1 MKLKKI
7 ASLMLAGVMAVS
19 MLTACGEGN
28 NIDDTQ
34 KPTEPDVTPAAG
46 YSATFEG
53 RLSAGANANIS
64 MSDSA
69 DLNAALKYA
78 MDFAADNHIAW
89 DYNWNNNNTVKFV
102 NPKSID
108 AGDLGVVATELIKKA
123 DSNKEG
129 IVDSWDASDAVEKL
143 LPTTNSGDSQYYKN
157 DNVDVVMLYVVDG
170 GLSTDAAVMEV
181 ADDLKEDIENLT
193 RVYQSRNQGGA
204 PDSGKH
210 TATQYTYTGSV
221 SADTI
226 TLDANHGKSVTF
238 VAVEIVRELA

>member
-7 ASLMLAGVMAVS
+7 LSLAAAGVMAVS
-19 MLTACGEGN
+19 MLTACGSN
-28 NIDDTQ
+28 TIDEQPPVDNGGDT
-34 KPTEPDVTPAAG
+34 TPAAG

-89 DYNWNNNNTVKFV
+89 DYNWNHNNTVQFV
-102 NPKSID
+102 NPKGGS
-108 AGDLGVVATELIKKA
+108 DLGVVATELIKKA
-123 DSNKEG
+123 DSKKEG
-129 IVDSWDASDAVEKL
+129 IVNSWVASTAVEKL
-143 LPTTNSGDSQYYKN
+143 LPVTDDSESMYYKN
-157 DNVDVVMLYVVDG
+157 DDVDVVMLYVVDG

-181 ADDLKEDIENLT
+181 ADDLNEDIENLT
-193 RVYQSRNQGGA
+193 RIYQSQNQGGT

>member
-7 ASLMLAGVMAVS
+7 ASLALAGVMAVS
-19 MLTACGEGN
+19 MLTACGSN
-28 NIDDTQ
+28 AIDEQPPVDNGGDT
-34 KPTEPDVTPAAG
+34 TPAAG

-89 DYNWNNNNTVKFV
+89 DYNWNHNNTVQFV
-102 NPKSID
+102 NPKGGS
-108 AGDLGVVATELIKKA
+108 DLGVVATELIKKA

-129 IVDSWDASDAVEKL
+129 IVNSWDASEAVKNL
-143 LPTTNSGDSQYYKN
+143 LPVTDSSKSMYYKN
-157 DNVDVVMLYVVDG
+157 DDVDVVMLYVVDG

-181 ADDLKEDIENLT
+181 ADDLNEDIENLT
-193 RVYQSRNQGGA
+193 RIYQSQVET
-204 PDSGKH
+204 DVDTGKH

>member
-7 ASLMLAGVMAVS
+7 ASLALAGVMAVS
-19 MLTACGEGN
+19 MLTACGSN
-28 NIDDTQ
+28 AIDEQPPVDNGGDT
-34 KPTEPDVTPAAG
+34 TPAAG

-89 DYNWNNNNTVKFV
+89 DYNWNHNNTVQFV
-102 NPKSID
+102 NPKGGS
-108 AGDLGVVATELIKKA
+108 DLGVVATELIKKA

-129 IVDSWDASDAVEKL
+129 IVNSWDASEAVKNL
-143 LPTTNSGDSQYYKN
+143 LPVTDNSKSMYYKN
-157 DNVDVVMLYVVDG
+157 DDVDVVMLYVVDG

-181 ADDLKEDIENLT
+181 ADDLNEDIENLT
-193 RVYQSRNQGGA
+193 RIYQSKTET
-204 PDSGKH
+204 DVDTGKH

>member
-7 ASLMLAGVMAVS
+7 ASLALAGVMAVS
-19 MLTACGEGN
+19 MLTACGSN
-28 NIDDTQ
+28 AIDEQPPVDNGGDT
-34 KPTEPDVTPAAG
+34 TPAAG

-89 DYNWNNNNTVKFV
+89 DYNWNHNNTVQFV
-102 NPKSID
+102 NPKGGS
-108 AGDLGVVATELIKKA
+108 DLGVVATELIKKA

-129 IVDSWDASDAVEKL
+129 IVNSWDASEAVKNL
-143 LPTTNSGDSQYYKN
+143 LPVTDNSKSMYYKN
-157 DNVDVVMLYVVDG
+157 DDVDVVMLYVVDG

-181 ADDLKEDIENLT
+181 ADDLNEDIENLT
-193 RVYQSRNQGGA
+193 RIYQSKTET
-204 PDSGKH
+204 DVDTGKH

-226 TLDANHGKSVTF
+226 TLDADHGKSLTF

>member
-7 ASLMLAGVMAVS
+7 ASLALAGVMAVS
-19 MLTACGEGN
+19 MLTACGSN
-28 NIDDTQ
+28 AIDEQPPVDNGGDT
-34 KPTEPDVTPAAG
+34 TPAAG

-89 DYNWNNNNTVKFV
+89 DYDLNNNNTVKFV
-102 NPKSID
+102 NPKSN
-108 AGDLGVVATELIKKA
+108 GTNDLGVVATELIKKA

-129 IVDSWDASDAVEKL
+129 IVNSWDASDAVKKL
-143 LPTTNSGDSQYYKN
+143 LPVTDDSMSMYYKN
-157 DNVDVVMLYVVDG
+157 DDVDVVMLYVVDG

-181 ADDLKEDIENLT
+181 ADDLNEDIENLT
-193 RVYQSRNQGGA
+193 RIYQSQMET
-204 PDSGKH
+204 DVDTGKH

>member
-7 ASLMLAGVMAVS
+7 ASLALAGVMAVS
-19 MLTACGEGN
+19 MLTACGSN
-28 NIDDTQ
+28 AIDEQPPVDNGGDT
-34 KPTEPDVTPAAG
+34 TPAAG

-89 DYNWNNNNTVKFV
+89 DYDLNNNNTVKFV
-102 NPKSID
+102 NPKSN
-108 AGDLGVVATELIKKA
+108 GTNDLGVVATELIKKA

-129 IVDSWDASDAVEKL
+129 IVNSWDASDAVKKL
-143 LPTTNSGDSQYYKN
+143 LPVTDDSMSMYYKN
-157 DNVDVVMLYVVDG
+157 DDVDVVMLYVVDG
-170 GLSTDAAVMEV
+170 GLSTNAAVMEV
-181 ADDLKEDIENLT
+181 ADNLNEDIENLT
-193 RVYQSRNQGGA
+193 RIYQSKTET
-204 PDSGKH
+204 DVDTGKH

>member
-1 MKLKKI
+1 
-7 ASLMLAGVMAVS
+7 
-19 MLTACGEGN
+19 
-28 NIDDTQ
+28 
-34 KPTEPDVTPAAG
+34 
-46 YSATFEG
+46 
-53 RLSAGANANIS
+53 

-89 DYNWNNNNTVKFV
+89 DYNWNHNNTVQFV
-102 NPKSID
+102 NPKGGS
-108 AGDLGVVATELIKKA
+108 DLGVVATELIKKA

-129 IVDSWDASDAVEKL
+129 IVNSWDASEAVKNL
-143 LPTTNSGDSQYYKN
+143 LPVTDNSKSMYYKN
-157 DNVDVVMLYVVDG
+157 DDVDVVMLYVVDG

-181 ADDLKEDIENLT
+181 ADDLNEDIENLT
-193 RVYQSRNQGGA
+193 RIYQSKTET
-204 PDSGKH
+204 DVDTGKH

>member
-7 ASLMLAGVMAVS
+7 ASLALAGVMAVS
-19 MLTACGEGN
+19 MLTACGSN
-28 NIDDTQ
+28 AIDEQPPVDNGGDT
-34 KPTEPDVTPAAG
+34 TPAAG

-89 DYNWNNNNTVKFV
+89 DYNWNHNNTVQFV
-102 NPKSID
+102 NPESTD

-123 DSNKEG
+123 DDHKEG
-129 IVDSWDASDAVEKL
+129 LVDAWDASIAVEKL

-193 RVYQSRNQGGA
+193 RVYQSQNQGGT